1 MIFSLLSKFGALD
14 PKNCEDADAFN
25 PKDTPNCLSNLPEV
39 AANSSNLKLGLGIVF
54 GVAAGVALLSLV
66 IAAINFAT
74 ASTDFEKV
82 ARSKKAIIYSLIGLV
97 VALSGEAIVLTLLD
111 NI

>member
-1 MIFSLLSKFGALD
+1 MILNLLSKFAAFD
-14 PKNCEDADAFN
+14 PKNCEKTDAFD
-25 PKDTPNCLSNLPEV
+25 PKATPDCLSNLPEV
-39 AANSSNLKLGLGIVF
+39 AANSSNLELGLGVIF

-97 VALSGEAIVLTLLD
+97 IALIAEAIVLTLLD